1 MSPAELTQALNAA
14 ASAAPPGSAQYN
26 GLLGDY
32 IGGVWGTFIAA
43 FTLLVVLA
51 TWWTTRKIDY
61 KTKTYQVFAE
71 MLRTHEEI
79 VQTLALGDAKGRDAI
94 ALILSEFSF
103 IYKTTR
109 RHLPSYA
116 TWDLHQRIDI
126 AYTYTYYGPQLQT
139 QRILSKFNPAHL
151 KLIGDA
157 VSKKAATNSN
167 SRSARHRQR
176 TFKGHQNRLSHYF
189 RNLYAAHVFIEAS
202 DLSQNEKLSLGKV
215 LRSKL
220 SNYEQALLAINTL
233 SHLGEEWRHSGLLAK
248 YRPIKNIPKNFFS
261 FDEERFDL
269 KNEFPYIVFEWEAP
283 LSNAT
288 RA

>member
-1 MSPAELTQALNAA
+1 MTPPELAKAIETA
-14 ASAAPPGSAQYN
+14 ASAAPPGSAQYD

-32 IGGVWGTFIAA
+32 IGGVWGTVIVALTF
-43 FTLLVVLA
+43 LVVLA
-51 TWWTTRKIDY
+51 TWRATRRIDY

-79 VQTLALGDAKGRDAI
+79 VQSLSLGDVRGRDAI

-103 IYKTTR
+103 IYKATQS
-109 RHLPSYA
+109 HVPNYA
-116 TWDLHQRIDI
+116 TWNLHQRIDV

-139 QRILSKFNPAHL
+139 QRILAKYGAENL

-157 VSKKAATNSN
+157 VSKKQASN
-167 SRSARHRQR
+167 SESQSDRHRQR
-176 TFKGHQNRLSHYF
+176 LFKGHQNRLSHYF
-189 RNLYAAHVFIEAS
+189 RNLYAIHAFIEGS
-202 DLSQNEKLSLGKV
+202 DLSESEKISLGKV

-220 SNYEQALLAINTL
+220 SNYEQALLALNVL
-233 SHLGEEWRHSGLLAK
+233 SHLGEEWKHSGILAK
-248 YRPIKNIPKNFFS
+248 YRPIKNVPRNFFS
-261 FDEERFDL
+261 FDEDHFDI

-283 LSNAT
+283 LSNSK